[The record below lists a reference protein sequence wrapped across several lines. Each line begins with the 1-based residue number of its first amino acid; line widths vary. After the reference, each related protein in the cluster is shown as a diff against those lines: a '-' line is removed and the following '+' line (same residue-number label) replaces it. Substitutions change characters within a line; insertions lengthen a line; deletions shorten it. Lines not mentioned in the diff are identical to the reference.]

1 MVKRFVDPFFPN
13 RPVDDPNRFA
23 GRAAQVEEAI
33 DSLFQIANNNPKHTI
48 ITGDRG
54 IGKSSLLFQTRLVA
68 QGDNRLP
75 ERLGIDLGCEK
86 HDFVCATHDAA
97 PDQDVGTLASGLLRD
112 LESVAGR
119 FLKNLKLELNLGGIL
134 TVGQKTPE
142 HVSIADI
149 VHGFCNQVNS
159 VLTQINREGKSG
171 LLFFI
176 DEIDRLSPDCGAATF
191 FKLTTEKLARDGSLR
206 VGFICAGIT
215 GAIQEME
222 NEHASIFR
230 VFRDILIPRL
240 EPIEVEQI
248 LNDGFSK
255 IGSTYDKSIVDNTVE
270 LCSGFPEPVHIMGSE
285 MLSVD
290 NDRHINEEDFRHAKE
305 KVITEVRRNKLNSM
319 LQQAGSGRYQDIV
332 NIMAGYDKAYV
343 PLSHIS
349 SELDLEQS
357 KFSVNMGELIKKNII
372 TRVDRG
378 VYCFVDPLLKEYI
391 RAFGPISY
399 ET

>member
-1 MVKRFVDPFFPN
+1 MAKRFIDPFFPN

-23 GRAAQVEEAI
+23 GRVPQVEEAI
-33 DSLFQIANNNPKHTI
+33 DSLFQIANSNPKHTI

-75 ERLGIDLGCEK
+75 ERLGVDLGCEAF
-86 HDFVCATHDAA
+86 DFVCASHDSA
-97 PDQDVGTLASGLLRD
+97 PDQDVGILASGLLRD

-119 FLKNLKLELNLGGIL
+119 ILKNLKLEITLGGIL

-142 HVSIADI
+142 EASIADI
-149 VHGFCNQVNS
+149 VHNFCTQVNK
-159 VLTQINREGKSG
+159 VLGEINNKGKSG

-176 DEIDRLSPDCGAATF
+176 DEMDRLPPECGAATF
-191 FKLTTEKLARDGSLR
+191 FKLTTEKLARDGALKT
-206 VGFICAGIT
+206 GFICAGIT

-222 NEHASIFR
+222 TEHASIFR

-240 EPIEVEQI
+240 EAPEVEQI
-248 LNDGFSK
+248 LNDGFRKVGCS
-255 IGSTYDKSIVDNTVE
+255 YEASIAKKTVA
-270 LCSGFPEPVHIMGSE
+270 LSAGFPEPVHIMGSE

-290 NDRHINEEDFRHAKE
+290 SDNHIDDQDFIDAKE
-305 KVITEVRRNKLNSM
+305 KVIKEVRRNKLYSM

-332 NIMAGYDKAYV
+332 NTMAAYEKTYV
-343 PLSHIS
+343 PVSHIS
-349 SELDLEQS
+349 STLKLEQS
-357 KFSVNMGELIKKNII
+357 QFSVNMGELIKKNII

-391 RAFGPISY
+391 LAFGPISY
-399 ET
+399 DT